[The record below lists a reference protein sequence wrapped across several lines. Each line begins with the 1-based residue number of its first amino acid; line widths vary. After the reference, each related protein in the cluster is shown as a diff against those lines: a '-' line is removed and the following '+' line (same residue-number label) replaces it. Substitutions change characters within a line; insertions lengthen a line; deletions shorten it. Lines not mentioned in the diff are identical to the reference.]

1 MCSKQEAELS
11 DLTVEAEVLDTE
23 EVAVVDLLTSFG
35 LSLDVIGLF
44 IDNRYTLESLKIVER
59 KELEELIQS
68 PHLAERSKCI
78 FGLNSWREKQGIHP
92 VTCIKCQH
100 SSTSAAADLPPEI
113 SREKCTAT
121 YLLNTSSK
129 GRGIIENYKQTG
141 YLTRTNKKAI
151 THIIIDEF
159 KDRFSKLTPVELLG
173 RSLELSQ
180 IFPSEPQD
188 TWYQPASKYSNGQT
202 IKKRKVARG
211 CLYDRNVNYKG
222 CSKHLASLTESE
234 GSSSRVTNES
244 IEIFSENQCA
254 EYENVKKWFLHNID
268 EWEELKK
275 RWKSTSAIRLWEL
288 LKLSIRTCETI
299 LAEYPTLNNSC
310 GYQLV
315 QIDFEHKHPNK
326 VTLLFERWAS
336 FLEGIRPIFDLEI
349 SDADGRALLDSI
361 DKGELS
367 EG

>member
-159 KDRFSKLTPVELLG
+159 KDRFSKLIPVELLG

-180 IFPSEPQD
+180 IFPSEPQVMKIVM
-188 TWYQPASKYSNGQT
+188 YLIQ
-202 IKKRKVARG
+202 
-211 CLYDRNVNYKG
+211 
-222 CSKHLASLTESE
+222 
-234 GSSSRVTNES
+234 
-244 IEIFSENQCA
+244 
-254 EYENVKKWFLHNID
+254 
-268 EWEELKK
+268 
-275 RWKSTSAIRLWEL
+275 
-288 LKLSIRTCETI
+288 
-299 LAEYPTLNNSC
+299 
-310 GYQLV
+310 
-315 QIDFEHKHPNK
+315 
-326 VTLLFERWAS
+326 
-336 FLEGIRPIFDLEI
+336 
-349 SDADGRALLDSI
+349 
-361 DKGELS
+361 
-367 EG
+367 